1 MTPAG
6 DAAPAAFSIEIESA
20 VGRYG
25 ARDVVGPVTA
35 RLEGPGLYWIVGP
48 NGSGKST
55 LLRILAG
62 LKRVGSGRVR
72 WTQGG
77 AEMPSAS
84 LRAHSGIAA
93 PEIQLYRDLSVREN
107 LEFLAR
113 LRGRGDARAAL
124 ASCGLEGL
132 EGAGPMSLSSGQ
144 RQRARLAAAWLG
156 DPEIVLLDEP
166 STNLDAEARAWVWRE
181 VRERASRTLCV
192 VTTNQRDE
200 LLADE
205 ARLDLGARAVA

>member
-1 MTPAG
+1 MTQAG
-6 DAAPAAFSIEIESA
+6 DPSFAIEIESA

-55 LLRILAG
+55 LLRMLAG
-62 LKRVGSGRVR
+62 LKRAGAGRVR
-72 WTQGG
+72 WTRG
-77 AEMPSAS
+77 ADDLPASA
-84 LRAHSGIAA
+84 LRGCSGIAA

-107 LEFLAR
+107 LAFLAR
-113 LRGRGDARAAL
+113 LRGRGDAERTL
-124 ASCGLEGL
+124 SSCGL
-132 EGAGPMSLSSGQ
+132 GALADARPMSLSSGQ

-166 STNLDAEARAWVWRE
+166 STNLDAEGRAWLWRE
-181 VRERASRTLCV
+181 VRARAASTLLV
-192 VTTNQRDE
+192 ATTNQREE
-200 LLADE
+200 LAE
-205 ARLDLGARAVA
+205 GEPRLDLGARAAA

>member
-1 MTPAG
+1 VSVAESG
-6 DAAPAAFSIEIESA
+6 YSIEMESA

-55 LLRILAG
+55 LLRLLAG
-62 LKRVGSGRVR
+62 LKRAGAGRVR
-72 WTQGG
+72 WTRDG
-77 AEMPSAS
+77 AELASSA
-84 LRAHSGIAA
+84 LRFHSGISA

-113 LRGRGDARAAL
+113 LRGRGDARHTL
-124 ASCGLEGL
+124 ARCGLEAL
-132 EGAGPMSLSSGQ
+132 AGERPMSLSSGQ
-144 RQRARLAAAWLG
+144 RLRARLGAAWLG

-166 STNLDAEARAWVWRE
+166 STNLDDEARSWLWRE
-181 VRERASRTLCV
+181 VRERASRSLCV
-192 VTTNQRDE
+192 ATTNQREE
-200 LLADE
+200 LLPGE
-205 ARLDLGARAVA
+205 PRIDLGARMVA